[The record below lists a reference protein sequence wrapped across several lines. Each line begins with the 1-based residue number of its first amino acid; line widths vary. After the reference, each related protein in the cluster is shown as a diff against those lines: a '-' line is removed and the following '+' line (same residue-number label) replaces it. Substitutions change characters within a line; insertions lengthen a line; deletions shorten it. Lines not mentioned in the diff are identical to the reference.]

1 MESDTYSNSLICRIR
16 RDWTCALKRRR
27 YSDRM
32 RGLFVVLVTIGLT
45 FSAYAA
51 GISGPQPTLPTAPLV
66 IDTAKGPVRFTVEMA
81 TTWPQQEQGL
91 MFRKSVAPNAGM
103 LFDFGK
109 EQNTSFWMKNTLIP
123 LDMLFI
129 KGNGTVARI
138 AANAKPLSEES
149 IPSYEPVRA
158 VLEIA
163 GGRAEQLGLRPGDK
177 VHAAAFGNLGK

>member
-1 MESDTYSNSLICRIR
+1 MA
-16 RDWTCALKRRR
+16 CALNRPR
-27 YSDRM
+27 YSDLM
-32 RGLFVVLVTIGLT
+32 RTLLALLFTAGLVL
-45 FSAYAA
+45 SAYAA
-51 GISGPQPTLPTAPLV
+51 DITGPQPALPAAPLV

-109 EQNTSFWMKNTLIP
+109 EQETSFWMKNTLIP

-129 KGNGTVARI
+129 KANGTVARI
-138 AANAKPLSEES
+138 AVNAMPLSEES

-163 GGRAEQLGLRPGDK
+163 GGRAAQLGLKPGEK
-177 VHAAAFGNLGK
+177 VHAAVFGNLGK